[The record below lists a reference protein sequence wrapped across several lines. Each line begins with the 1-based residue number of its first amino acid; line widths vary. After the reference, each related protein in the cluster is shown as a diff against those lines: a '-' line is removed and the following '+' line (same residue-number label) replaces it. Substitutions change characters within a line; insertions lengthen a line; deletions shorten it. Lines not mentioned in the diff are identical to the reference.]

1 MLGGWFAGH
10 PWHQEVGVI
19 VEDKE
24 HPAAAMLGD
33 GFKVTNEIYTFKNWD
48 RSKTNV
54 LMRIDNDTVDLE
66 KGNREDQGYA
76 LGWNHD
82 YGQGRV
88 IYTAL
93 GHPDELWSQP
103 WFREHITACF
113 TLAGQ

>member
-1 MLGGWFAGH
+1 
-10 PWHQEVGVI
+10 
-19 VEDKE
+19 
-24 HPAAAMLGD
+24 
-33 GFKVTNEIYTFKNWD
+33 
-48 RSKTNV
+48 
-54 LMRIDNDTVDLE
+54 MRIDNDTVDLE